1 MPNVTAFL
9 SYVIITTFTPGP
21 NNIMAMS
28 NATRYGFKKSI
39 RFNAGVFFG
48 FLILMVLSSFLSVTL
63 YSLIP
68 SIKPVMTFIGASYI
82 LWLAWKIYKS
92 KPHAEDESHAT
103 NTFTAGI
110 LLQFVN
116 VKAIIYC
123 ITIVSTFI
131 VPYYDSVFVLSMFS
145 LFLASV
151 SFLSTC
157 SWAVFGFLFQKFLFK
172 NERIVNIIMAL
183 LLVYTALS
191 FYLWGG
197 VGMML

>member
-28 NATRYGFKKSI
+28 NASRYGFKKSI
-39 RFNAGVFFG
+39 RFNAGVFVG
-48 FLILMVLSSFLSVTL
+48 FLIVMILSSFLSVSL
-63 YSLIP
+63 YKLIP
-68 SIKPVMTFIGASYI
+68 SIKPFMTLIGAAYI
-82 LWLAWKIYKS
+82 LWLAWKIYRS
-92 KPHAEDESHAT
+92 KPHGQGQSHAT
-103 NTFTAGI
+103 NTFISGL

-116 VKAIIYC
+116 VKVIIYC

-131 VPYYDSVFVLSMFS
+131 APYYESFLALSLFS
-145 LFLASV
+145 LFLSSV

-157 SWAVFGFLFQKFLFK
+157 SWALFGSVFQKFLVK
-172 NERIVNIIMAL
+172 NEKTVNVIMAL

-191 FYLWGG
+191 FYL
-197 VGMML
+197 